1 MAKDYFQDIL
11 PPSDDAKRR
20 SNPTSVA
27 MPADESA
34 ERSVPIRTFTD
45 NDGSIHDDEAP
56 VADDAPQRSIRNIS
70 MPARSRPVRPMP
82 DMRETPPSE
91 GRRSRWWIW
100 TIAVLCVVV
109 LGVLLLVALRSTTVT
124 VTPRSHTL
132 TFDETSTFTA
142 YPAATAATGTLTYTV
157 QSADFDDSQVVQSTG
172 TVHAED
178 KASGQ
183 ITVYNNYQTS
193 PLHFVKTTRFQSA
206 DGHIFRTPADVVIP
220 GKSGSTPGQVT
231 ITVIA
236 DEAGESYNVPAG
248 KFSVPGLKS
257 NATEY
262 AQVYA
267 QSSDAM
273 SGGFVGDKPGVS
285 DSDTASAI
293 SAMKGRLQ
301 DKAQAAA
308 SSTDGS
314 LVFPELMTI
323 TYADQPS
330 TTEADGSV
338 RLHEK
343 AHVEIPQ
350 LSSDAFANLVA
361 ADVAGSPVTLV
372 PGQGFGAT
380 LKNATSTTLGSD
392 PIQFTLTGSATIVWK
407 IDNNALAQALAGKQ
421 QSAFQAIVTQ
431 FPGIEEAH
439 ARIEPF
445 WKGSFPTDANKI
457 KIVVGKPQG

>member
-11 PPSDDAKRR
+11 PPSDDAPKRP
-20 SNPTSVA
+20 NTAAP
-27 MPADESA
+27 MPVDESE

-45 NDGSIHDDEAP
+45 NTSIHDDEEP
-56 VADDAPQRSIRNIS
+56 IEPEAPQRSIRNIS
-70 MPARSRPVRPMP
+70 MTRSRPSRPMP
-82 DMRETPPSE
+82 DMRETPPTE
-91 GRRSRWWIW
+91 RRRSRWWLW
-100 TIAVLCVVV
+100 AIAAVGIVV
-109 LGVLLLVALRSTTVT
+109 LGVLLLVALRATTVT

-132 TFDETSTFTA
+132 TFDDTSTFTA
-142 YPAATAATGTLTYTV
+142 YPASTAATGTLSYTV
-157 QSADFDDSQVVQSTG
+157 QTADFEDSEVVKSTG

-183 ITVYNNYQTS
+183 ITVYNNYSTS
-193 PLHFVKTTRFQSA
+193 PLHFIKTTRFQSE
-206 DGHIFRTPADVVIP
+206 DGHIFRTPADVTIP

-236 DEAGESYNVPAG
+236 DEPGEAYNVPAG
-248 KFSVPGLKS
+248 KFTIPGLKS
-257 NATEY
+257 SATEY

-267 QSSDAM
+267 QSTAPM

-285 DSDTASAI
+285 DADKAAALSTIKA
-293 SAMKGRLQ
+293 RLQ

-314 LVFPELMTI
+314 LVFPQLMTI

-330 TTEADGSV
+330 TEEAGGSV
-338 RLHEK
+338 RIHQK

-350 LSSDAFANLVA
+350 LSADTFANLVA
-361 ADVAGSPVTLV
+361 ADVAGSPVTLE
-372 PGQGFGAT
+372 PGTGFGAT
-380 LKNATSTTLGSD
+380 LKNATSTVLGTN
-392 PIQFTLTGSATIVWK
+392 PIQFTLTGSATIVWD
-407 IDNNALAQALAGKQ
+407 INTTELAQSLAGKQ

-445 WKGSFPTDANKI
+445 WKGSFPTDPTKI
-457 KIVVGKPQG
+457 KIVVEKAVR

>member
-11 PPSDDAKRR
+11 PPSDDAKKR
-20 SNPTSVA
+20 PAAVP

-45 NDGSIHDDEAP
+45 NEQAPHDDEVP
-56 VADDAPQRSIRNIS
+56 TSDAPERSIRNIS
-70 MPARSRPVRPMP
+70 MPTRSRPMRPMP
-82 DMRETPPSE
+82 DMRETPPTE
-91 GRRSRWWIW
+91 RGRSRWWLW
-100 TIAVLCVVV
+100 AIAAVCIVV
-109 LGVLLLVALRSTTVT
+109 LGVLLLVALRATTVT
-124 VTPRSHTL
+124 ITPRSHTL

-142 YPAATAATGTLTYTV
+142 YPAATAATGTLSYAV
-157 QSADFDDSQVVQSTG
+157 QSADFEDSEVVKSTG

-178 KASGQ
+178 KASGE

-193 PLHFVKTTRFQSA
+193 PLHFVKTTRFESA

-236 DEAGESYNVPAG
+236 DEPGEGYNVPAG
-248 KFSVPGLKS
+248 KFTIPGLKS

-267 QSSDAM
+267 QSAAAM

-285 DSDTASAI
+285 DADKAAALATI
-293 SAMKGRLQ
+293 KGRLQ
-301 DKAQAAA
+301 DKVDAAA
-308 SSTDGS
+308 HSSDETFVLPGYTVSYTD
-314 LVFPELMTI
+314 L
-323 TYADQPS
+323 PS
-330 TTEADGSV
+330 TEEAGGSV

-350 LSSDAFANLVA
+350 LSADTFANLVA

-372 PGQGFGAT
+372 PHAGFGAAI
-380 LKNATSTTLGSD
+380 KSATSSVLGTD
-392 PIQFTLTGSATIVWK
+392 PIQFTLTGSATIVWD
-407 IDNNALAQALAGKQ
+407 IDKDALAQALAGKE

-445 WKGSFPTDANKI
+445 WKGSFPADPKKI
-457 KIVVGKPQG
+457 KIVVEDPKK